1 MGPGFLAEIGT
12 AQSPLAEFE
21 RIATAAGHDM
31 SELEAGHLATAY
43 LRVGDIHSLRWW
55 MSHAAETAR
64 AKRLQSFDHFGGR
77 ARLWQGVHDRGEA
90 YIFAGEPLEE
100 RDVERMGEHFPARL
114 KVVSARNIELAA
126 AAVLD
131 VSATAEDWEVGTR
144 EELYTLFNV
153 GTLTIGPGARVIVR
167 GNVFSMVVQH
177 LDVRESG
184 AREIGQDNHHIGIL
198 PTPHPV
204 DSRLS
209 GPLDGPSGSAGSDG
223 QPGRDG
229 KSLQFRASVFGPAAA
244 NTVAIIDRDGNG
256 GANGLDGQTGR
267 RGRTGGMCK
276 TAEISIRSFAAS
288 SRPLTIFCQAGQGG
302 RGGAGGKGGDG
313 GQGGNAGRGGASF
326 HDSQFGNA
334 GAGGNGGNGGRGGN
348 GGNGGISSN
357 VFISCPPNRAHLIAI
372 KAVDSQGGFPG
383 QGGAGGRGGMPGNG
397 MTATATAAPGTP
409 GRPGA
414 SGLAGRSRPKARI
427 HINEIL
433 QPNTRSFHRGKS

>member
-1 MGPGFLAEIGT
+1 M
-12 AQSPLAEFE
+12 AEFE
-21 RIATAAGHDM
+21 RIAAAAGHDM
-31 SELEAGHLATAY
+31 SELEAGHIATAF
-43 LRVGDIHSLRWW
+43 LRVGNIHSLRWW
-55 MSHAAETAR
+55 MSHAAEMAR

-90 YIFAGEPLEE
+90 YIFAGERLKAL
-100 RDVERMGEHFPARL
+100 DVERMVEHFPARL

-126 AAVLD
+126 DAVLD

-153 GTLTIGPGARVIVR
+153 GTLTIGPGARVVVE
-167 GNVFSMVVQH
+167 GNVFTMVVQH

-184 AREIGQDNHHIGIL
+184 GREIGQDNYHIGIL

-229 KSLQFRASVFGPAAA
+229 KALQFRASIFGPAAA
-244 NTVAIIDRDGNG
+244 HPVAKIDCDGQD
-256 GANGLDGQTGR
+256 GANGLNGQAGR

-276 TAEISIRSFAAS
+276 TAEISIRAFAAS
-288 SRPLTIFCQAGQGG
+288 SGPLKVFCQAGQGG
-302 RGGAGGKGGDG
+302 RGGQGGKAGDG
-313 GQGGNAGRGGASF
+313 GRGGNAGRGGYQ
-326 HDSQFGNA
+326 HDNLFGKA
-334 GAGGNGGNGGRGGN
+334 GNGGHGGDGGGGGN

-357 VFISCPPNRAHLIAI
+357 VFVSCPSDQVHLVTV
-372 KAVDSQGGFPG
+372 KALESQGGPPG
-383 QGGAGGRGGMPGNG
+383 QGGAAGKGGMPGNG
-397 MTATATAAPGTP
+397 VQASAAASCGLS

-414 SGLAGRSRPKARI
+414 SGLGGRGRPKARM

-433 QPNTRSFHRGKS
+433 EP

>member
-1 MGPGFLAEIGT
+1 MVSGNLATIGT
-12 AQSPLAEFE
+12 RQLPLAEFE
-21 RIATAAGHDM
+21 MIAAAAGHDI
-31 SELEAGHLATAY
+31 SELEAGQIATAW
-43 LRVGDIHSLRWW
+43 LRVSDIHTLRKW
-55 MSHAAETAR
+55 MSHADETAR
-64 AKRLQSFDHFGGR
+64 RKRLRSFDDFGGR

-90 YIFAGEPLEE
+90 YIFAGKPLDQ
-100 RDVERMGEHFPARL
+100 RDVERMAAHFPARL

-126 AAVLD
+126 GAAFD
-131 VSATAEDWEVGTR
+131 VSATGEDWDVGTR
-144 EELYTLFNV
+144 EELYTVLNI
-153 GTLTIGPGARVIVR
+153 GSLTLGPGARVIVR

-177 LDVRESG
+177 FNVLASQAG
-184 AREIGQDNHHIGIL
+184 EIGADSHHIGIL

-209 GPLDGPSGSAGSDG
+209 GPLDGPSGIKGSDG

-229 KSLQFRASVFGPAAA
+229 HSINLRASIFGPAAA
-244 NTVAIIDRDGNG
+244 GAIPADDCNGSDGGSGTNG
-256 GANGLDGQTGR
+256 GDGR

-276 TAEISIRSFAAS
+276 SAEITIRSFADAS
-288 SRPLTIFCQAGQGG
+288 QRLTVFCQAGQGG
-302 RGGAGGKGGDG
+302 RGGAGGEGGDG
-313 GQGGNAGRGGASF
+313 GWGGNAGRGGSSF

-334 GAGGNGGNGGRGGN
+334 GAGGNGGDGGRGGN

-357 VFISCPPNRAHLIAI
+357 VFISCPPDRAHLIAI